1 LYEST
6 GQFSKS
12 ESLYEQAV
20 NIIKETL
27 GEDHPDYGTT
37 VNNLALLYVKTGE
50 FQQAESLFKRDL
62 EIIKKSLGAS
72 HPNYS
77 YALSNLAG
85 LYENIGKYSD
95 AEKLYKEAIAIRKNA
110 FGEKH
115 PEYATVINNL
125 ARVYTAT
132 GKLQEAEN
140 LWYECIKNYLY
151 QINAY
156 FPSLSEREKEEFYL
170 TISPKFEQFN
180 SFSILR
186 KKENSSILS
195 TMYNNQLATKALL
208 LNSSN
213 KVKQRILNSG
223 DEKLIRSF
231 KEWQHQKELLARYY
245 SQTTEERN
253 VKKINIDSLE
263 AKANELEKE
272 LSLKSELFKGN
283 NEKQQYKWQDVQKK
297 LKEGEAAVEIIRFRK
312 YKADSAGIYSTNVVY
327 YAALII
333 KPGTSGNPECVLME
347 NGEDL
352 EGKFMK
358 YYRNS
363 IKFKIQDDHA
373 YNQYWRRIKE
383 VLGDVKK
390 VYISPD
396 GVFNQ
401 INLYSIKNPDTKK
414 YIIDETEIQIVT
426 NTKDLIETVSAK
438 YQDKKIILIGDPAFN
453 PDGTGN
459 SSLAP
464 LPGTNTEVK
473 KINEMLSKNNW
484 TGDVY
489 TGRSA
494 TEEKLKKVRDP
505 RVLHIA
511 THGFFDQDTDIE
523 KDDKNKNFKNPLL
536 KSGLMLAG
544 AGISSYGSEATED
557 GILTSFEAM
566 NMDLDNTDLVVL
578 SACETGL
585 GEIRNGEGVYGL
597 QRAFRVAGARSIL
610 ISLWK
615 VNDETTQKLMVY
627 FYDEWVKTGD
637 KRASFRAAQEKIRK
651 EFPDPYYWG
660 AFVLIGE

>member
-1 LYEST
+1 MYEST